1 MKTWTGILLV
11 VVSAAGFGTLAIF
24 GRYAYADG
32 LDALTILFLRF
43 SASAVI
49 MGLMLAARRERL
61 PRGGALLRLLG
72 MGAIGYVGQAFS
84 YFTALKYASPGL
96 VALLLYLY
104 PVFVAILSALWLRES
119 VSRVKVLALVLAV
132 AGTALT
138 AGPEGGQLLGVV
150 FALSAAVIY
159 TVYIIVGSQVM
170 KQVSAVQSSTVI
182 FAAAGV
188 SSGLLMSWNGPHWPA
203 TTTGWVVIAAMVAFA
218 TWLPA
223 FAFLAGMERI
233 GPTNA
238 AMLSTLEPVVTILLA
253 ASLLGETLKPI
264 SLLGGALILAAVLLV
279 TGSELRRSDLRGQKT
294 TAEQSQEGS

>member
-11 VVSAAGFGTLAIF
+11 VISAAGFGTLAIF

-32 LDALTILFLRF
+32 LDVFTIQFLRF
-43 SASAVI
+43 SASAAI
-49 MGLMLAARRERL
+49 MGVMLAARRERL
-61 PRGGALLRLLG
+61 PRGSALLRLVG

-84 YFTALKYASPGL
+84 YFTAIKYASPGL

-119 VSRVKVLALVLAV
+119 VTRVKVLALGLAV
-132 AGTALT
+132 AGTGLT
-138 AGPEGGQLLGVV
+138 AGPEGGQWLGIV
-150 FALSAAVIY
+150 FALSAAIIY
-159 TVYIIVGSQVM
+159 TVYIVVGAQVM
-170 KQVSAVQSSTVI
+170 KHVSPVQSSTVI
-182 FAAAGV
+182 FAAAAV
-188 SSGLLMSWNGPHWPA
+188 SSGLLMTANGPHWPA
-203 TTTGWVVIAAMVAFA
+203 TPTGWVVIAGMVAFA

-223 FAFLAGMERI
+223 FAFLAGIDRI

-279 TGSELRRSDLRGQKT
+279 TGSELRGNK
-294 TAEQSQEGS
+294 EEGNRRKEAGA